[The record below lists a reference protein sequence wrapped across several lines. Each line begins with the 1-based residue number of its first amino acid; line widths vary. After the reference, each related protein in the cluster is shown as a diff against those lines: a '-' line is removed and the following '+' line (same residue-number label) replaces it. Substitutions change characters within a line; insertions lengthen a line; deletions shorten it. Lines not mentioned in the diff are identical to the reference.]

1 MITLDLI
8 KSIILDWQEQK
19 LPLIIPRSVTLPLN
33 TNEIVTV
40 IGPRRSGKTYLLF
53 KKIEDLL
60 TAGTDIN
67 DLIYLNFEDE
77 RLYGMKIQELDL
89 ILQAVRQ
96 LDSEG
101 KIENK
106 YFFFDEIQNIVGW
119 EKFIR
124 RMDDTISKNTFI
136 TGSNSKLLSSEIATS
151 LRGRTIKTEVFPL
164 SFQEFLNFKKVK
176 VNSNSSSGKVILL
189 KNFEEYLQIGGFPRI
204 VLNQDNYQRVQILQE
219 YYNVMIQKDI
229 SERYNINNQLA
240 LKFFCNQIV
249 NNHAGIISINKI
261 FNAAKSSQIKVSL
274 ETYYSFFEYLQNV
287 YLIGVLNKYNTSI
300 RTREIS
306 EKKIYLIDN
315 GMYNAINQSPNK
327 NTGKLL
333 EAVIYN
339 HLMQIYSNESI
350 SFYKGLDFEC
360 DFVTHKKG
368 QVMTPIQVTVEM
380 YDEKTKERE
389 INGLIKTCKIL
400 GLNSGLIITLN
411 TEDEYV
417 IDGIQV
423 IVTPAWKYLQVL

>member
-1 MITLDLI
+1 MITLELI
-8 KSIILDWQEQK
+8 KTIILDWQEQK
-19 LPLIIPRSVTLPLN
+19 LPLIIPRSITLPLK
-33 TNEIVTV
+33 TNEIITV
-40 IGPRRSGKTYLLF
+40 IGPRRSGKTFLLF
-53 KKIEDLL
+53 KKIEDLI
-60 TAGTDIN
+60 AIGIDSKDIV
-67 DLIYLNFEDE
+67 YLNFEDE

-96 LDSEG
+96 LDDGG

-106 YFFFDEIQNIVGW
+106 YFFFDEIQNILGW

-124 RMDDTISKNTFI
+124 RMDDTISKNIFI

-164 SFQEFLNFKKVK
+164 SFQEFLNFKEVK

-189 KNFEEYLQIGGFPRI
+189 KNLEEYLQIGGFPRI

-219 YYNVMIQKDI
+219 YFNVMIQKDI

-249 NNHAGIISINKI
+249 NNHAGIVSINKI
-261 FNAAKSSQIKVSL
+261 YNAAKSNQIKISI

-287 YLIGVLNKYNTSI
+287 YLIGVLNKYNTSL

-339 HLMQIYSNESI
+339 HLIQQYTNESL

-368 QVMTPIQVTVEM
+368 HEMLAIQVTVEM
-380 YDEKTKERE
+380 NEEKTKLRE

-400 GLNSGLIITLN
+400 GLKSGLIITLN
-411 TEDEYV
+411 TEEEFE
-417 IDGIQV
+417 IDGISIV
-423 IVTPAWKYLQVL
+423 VTPAWKYLIH

>member
-1 MITLDLI
+1 MITLELI
-8 KSIILDWQEQK
+8 KTIILDWQEQK
-19 LPLIIPRSVTLPLN
+19 LPLIIPRSITLPLK
-33 TNEIVTV
+33 TNEIITV
-40 IGPRRSGKTYLLF
+40 IGPRRSGKTFLLF
-53 KKIEDLL
+53 KKIEDLI
-60 TAGTDIN
+60 AIGIDSKDIV
-67 DLIYLNFEDE
+67 YLNFEDE

-96 LDSEG
+96 LDDGG

-106 YFFFDEIQNIVGW
+106 YFFFDEIQNILGW

-124 RMDDTISKNTFI
+124 RMDDTISKNIFI

-164 SFQEFLNFKKVK
+164 SFQEFLNFKEVK

-189 KNFEEYLQIGGFPRI
+189 KNLEEYLQIGGFPRI

-219 YYNVMIQKDI
+219 YFNVMIQKDI

-249 NNHAGIISINKI
+249 NNHAGIVSINKI
-261 FNAAKSSQIKVSL
+261 YNAAKSNQIKISI

-287 YLIGVLNKYNTSI
+287 YLIGVLNKYNTSL

-339 HLMQIYSNESI
+339 HLIQQYTNESL

-368 QVMTPIQVTVEM
+368 HEMLAIQVTVEM
-380 YDEKTKERE
+380 NEEKTKLRE

-400 GLNSGLIITLN
+400 GLKSGLIITLN
-411 TEDEYV
+411 TEEEFE
-417 IDGIQV
+417 IDGISV
-423 IVTPAWKYLQVL
+423 VVTPAWKYLIH